1 MWGELVAII
10 VPVSFIIT
18 TGAVILLWPITRRL
32 GEYLEVLAQEKRMA
46 MRSGDSTRLQQ
57 ALEEV
62 SQRLALL
69 EERVEFSEKLQIAKT
84 SDTKEG

>member
-18 TGAVILLWPITRRL
+18 TGAVILLRPIARRL

-46 MRSGDSTRLQQ
+46 MRSDDSTRLQQ
-57 ALEEV
+57 ALDEV

-69 EERVEFSEKLQIAKT
+69 EERVEFAEKLQIAKT
-84 SDTKEG
+84 SATKDG

>member
-10 VPVSFIIT
+10 VPVSFMIT

-32 GEYLEVLAQEKRMA
+32 GEYLEVLVQEKRMT
-46 MRSGDSTRLQQ
+46 MRSDDSTRVQQ

-69 EERVEFSEKLQIAKT
+69 EERVEFAEKLQIAKASGT
-84 SDTKEG
+84 EEG

>member
-10 VPVSFIIT
+10 VPVSFMVT
-18 TGAVILLWPITRRL
+18 TAAVILLWPITRRL
-32 GEYLEVLAQEKRMA
+32 GEYLEALAQEKRMA
-46 MRSGDSTRLQQ
+46 MRSDDSGRIQQ

-69 EERVEFSEKLQIAKT
+69 EERVEFAEKLQIAKASGT
-84 SDTKEG
+84 EEG